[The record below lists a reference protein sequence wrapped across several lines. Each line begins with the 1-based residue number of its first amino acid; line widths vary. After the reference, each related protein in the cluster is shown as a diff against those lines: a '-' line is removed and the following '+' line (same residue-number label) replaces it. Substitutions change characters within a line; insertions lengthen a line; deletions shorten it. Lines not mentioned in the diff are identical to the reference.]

1 MQFLSQRIQQ
11 LAESETLQTARLS
24 RELRAQGVDVID
36 LSLGEP
42 DFPTPAH
49 ICHAAKNAIDQGFTR
64 YPPVAGYPELRQAI
78 SEKFRNENALEFA
91 PEQVVV
97 STGAK
102 QALANVMLVL
112 VNPGE
117 EVILPAPYWVSYR
130 EMVKLAQGTMVTI
143 PTEVHNN
150 FKITPEQLEAAITPR
165 TKVFCFS
172 SPCNPTGSVYTADE
186 LAALADVFERHPH
199 VIIVSDEIYEHISFT
214 GAHHSIAQCKALHGR
229 VVVVNGVSKA
239 YAMTGWRLGYIGA
252 PLWLARACDKM
263 QGQITS
269 GANAIAQRAALA
281 ALTGDQ
287 TETHRMRE
295 AFRRRRDLIIDLLQQ
310 MPGVIPNRP
319 EGAFYI
325 FPDISHY
332 IGTYYKN
339 WHITSADVL
348 ADYLIR
354 EAHVAVVTGKAFGND
369 HCIRISYAASEEKIR
384 LGMQR
389 MQEAL
394 TRLQHKSVG
403 GESG

>member
-1 MQFLSQRIQQ
+1 MHFLSHRIQQ

-24 RELRAQGVDVID
+24 RELRAQGFDIID

-49 ICHAAKNAIDQGFTR
+49 ICEAAKRAIDEGYTH
-64 YPPVAGYPELRQAI
+64 YPPVAGYAELRQAI
-78 SEKFRNENALEFA
+78 SEKFKRDNGLDFS
-91 PEQVVV
+91 PDQIVV

-102 QALANVMLVL
+102 QALANIMLVL
-112 VNPGE
+112 INEGD

-143 PTEVHNN
+143 PTEVNNN
-150 FKITPEQLEAAITPR
+150 FKITPEQLEQAITAR

-172 SPCNPTGSVYTADE
+172 SPCNPTGSVYSREE
-186 LAALADVFERHPH
+186 LATLAEVFARYPH
-199 VIIVSDEIYEHISFT
+199 VFIISDEIYEYISFT
-214 GAHHSIAQCKALHGR
+214 GTHYSIAQFEQLQDR

-269 GANAIAQRAALA
+269 GANTIAQRAALA

-287 TETHRMRE
+287 TETRQMCE
-295 AFRRRRDLIIDLLQQ
+295 AFRRRRDLIISLLRNI
-310 MPGVIPNRP
+310 PGVIPNQP
-319 EGAFYI
+319 EGAFYV
-325 FPDISHY
+325 FPDISYY
-332 IGTYYKN
+332 IGKRYDH
-339 WHITSADVL
+339 WHITTADVL

-354 EAHVAVVTGKAFGND
+354 QAQVAVVTGKAFGND
-369 HCIRISYAASEEKIR
+369 HCIRISYAASEDKIR
-384 LGMQR
+384 LGIQR
-389 MQEAL
+389 MADAL
-394 TRLQHKSVG
+394 ARLH
-403 GESG
+403 